1 MWKTSFS
8 TALVIWITGL
18 LLLSRH
24 RRPPTMTR
32 AIELFQMSVQ
42 KLCAETKL
50 QPTAARRWRTSTPLL
65 PICLVMV
72 QLQNQ
77 KGLTNFYRRI
87 KCLRRW
93 QAEIFQLSSCVLSA
107 WTGRKIPAYTPVGIH
122 VCVTRVEWLFQTAP
136 FAVVLSKDLIVHT
149 SEHFFFLNCRRP
161 DTGYSGIDG
170 WWLRDGTLATDALH
184 EPLQTTTCI

>member
-1 MWKTSFS
+1 
-8 TALVIWITGL
+8 
-18 LLLSRH
+18 
-24 RRPPTMTR
+24 
-32 AIELFQMSVQ
+32 
-42 KLCAETKL
+42 
-50 QPTAARRWRTSTPLL
+50 
-65 PICLVMV
+65 
-72 QLQNQ
+72 
-77 KGLTNFYRRI
+77 
-87 KCLRRW
+87 
-93 QAEIFQLSSCVLSA
+93 
-107 WTGRKIPAYTPVGIH
+107 